1 MADINDLDNLTP
13 EQIKEIIRER
23 DEAKRAV
30 DSTVEEIKSMRKTKQ
45 ELETAKQEL
54 EKKLSESATPKN
66 DTPDVGKLVEEKVK
80 EQLSEKEK
88 LDAKLEYE
96 AAFAE
101 FVSKNPEFDPE
112 NDKTGLR
119 AEVFKRELS
128 KFNMNGARKK
138 EDFLSTMTDA
148 ISLLYRKEN
157 REYVNPFASTSSRNG
172 GSKIEHETSG
182 LTPREKETMSR
193 LGWDM
198 KKMNDMK
205 LKHPELYESV
215 FNAN

>member
-30 DSTVEEIKSMRKTKQ
+30 DNTVEEIKSMRKTKQ

-54 EKKLSESATPKN
+54 EKKLGEVTAPKN

-101 FVSKNPEFDPE
+101 FISKNPEFDPE

-157 REYVNPFASTSSRNG
+157 REYVNPFASTSSRSG
-172 GSKIEHETSG
+172 GSKIEHENSG
-182 LTPREKETMSR
+182 LTPKEKETMTR